1 MSTLGGSMLGQLKNV
16 LKSLKWTDSQASAY
30 CVLVERGAMSPSD
43 LAIHSDIAQGKVY
56 AVLDDLERNKGAV
69 VKEGKRPTMYKAQ
82 HPRYVLTYQIERIV
96 EMKDQALEEAEGAYE
111 GQYERTDREAVCW
124 SVQGISGVQ
133 IQLRRLL
140 GECKKSLKVSDSDL
154 GWVSTAM
161 REFAKGGA
169 KVEIEI
175 LGPPA
180 QASRLETLRRNG
192 AAVRTC
198 SSPRRCCIVD
208 DKVAM
213 VRFTGPDSA
222 IVVRDSSFVAGR
234 IDEFNGEFGNGD
246 ELGGLEVAR

>member
-1 MSTLGGSMLGQLKNV
+1 MLGQLKNV

-30 CVLVERGAMSPSD
+30 CVLVEKGAMSPSD

-82 HPRYVLTYQIERIV
+82 HPRYVLVHQIERIE

-111 GQYERTDREAVCW
+111 GQYERTDRKAVCW

-140 GECKKSLKVSDSDL
+140 GECKKSLKVADSDL
-154 GWVSTAM
+154 GWAAAAM
-161 REFAKGGA
+161 RGFARGGA
-169 KVEIEI
+169 SRSAEVEIEV
-175 LGPPA
+175 LGSPA
-180 QASRLETLRRNG
+180 QSSRLEELRRGG
-192 AAVRTC
+192 ASVRTHG
-198 SSPRRCCIVD
+198 SPRRCCIVD
-208 DKVAM
+208 DRVAM

-234 IDEFNGEFGNGD
+234 IDEFNREFGDGD
-246 ELGGLEVAR
+246 ELGGLDVAR